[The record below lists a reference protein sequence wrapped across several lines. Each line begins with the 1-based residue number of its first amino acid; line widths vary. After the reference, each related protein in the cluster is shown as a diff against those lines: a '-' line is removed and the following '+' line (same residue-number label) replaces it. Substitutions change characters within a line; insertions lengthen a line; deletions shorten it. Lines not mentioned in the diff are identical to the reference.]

1 MKGILDAYVLWPLA
15 KRVQNQTVVDWSTA
29 CDFTVAI
36 FTTLYLYRARSIS
49 WSSPF
54 FLYSG
59 APVNQERWPQRQPQF
74 SCLSWLAKKPKQTNV
89 SAKRNRPQFHNV
101 LSWPFLFWVH
111 QQKTQW
117 GQRLYEVA
125 SVLSGILKSKN
136 YKIELLI
143 LSFNKIE
150 SCWEKWLYKDFGPIG
165 QISS

>member
-1 MKGILDAYVLWPLA
+1 MYHKVASRRLSWLVCSTHWLFQIAYEVDFGCLSTLA
-15 KRVQNQTVVDWSTA
+15 KRIQNQIVDWSTA
-29 CDFTVAI
+29 RDFTVAI

-54 FLYSG
+54 LLYSG

-111 QQKTQW
+111 QQKTFPM
-117 GQRLYEVA
+117 GAKV
-125 SVLSGILKSKN
+125 V
-136 YKIELLI
+136 
-143 LSFNKIE
+143 
-150 SCWEKWLYKDFGPIG
+150 
-165 QISS
+165 